1 MKARN
6 MMYQLKPEFTALFT
20 NLLKGKPLTPQ
31 EAFADTSGPG
41 RKSALNE
48 DEAREKVELL
58 EKLHKAE
65 FVKKVPLY

>member
-1 MKARN
+1 MKARD

-20 NLLKGKPLTPQ
+20 NLLKGKPLTLQ
-31 EAFADTSGPG
+31 EAFADGSGAG
-41 RKSALNE
+41 RKSALTE
-48 DEAREKVELL
+48 DEAREKVEHL